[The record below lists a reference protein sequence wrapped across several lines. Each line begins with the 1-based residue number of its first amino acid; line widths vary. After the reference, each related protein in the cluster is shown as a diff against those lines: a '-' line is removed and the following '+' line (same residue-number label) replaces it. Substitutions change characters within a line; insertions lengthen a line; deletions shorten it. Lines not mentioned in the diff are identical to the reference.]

1 VSEVVISGNVAVT
14 KAPAPIKVDM
24 PPPVAPPEQLPD
36 RGEGADIRLKHVSD
50 PIEAGE
56 DGRGLREEVRRRRG
70 EPDPIYEWKA
80 EAAMPEP
87 GPSESWGK
95 QLRRASASQ
104 HEARLS
110 SLAEDLRQVPGAT
123 PESARRAAEFMANPP
138 PIKVVPVADNGQP
151 ILPLLDGQPIR
162 EIDSFQNLNEAKRA
176 MKNYRDLEDRQR
188 QALADELTQRQEQ
201 LERQAEQAQ
210 AQQAQVAQQP
220 KPAPQPQPQ
229 PQAHPLASRVRAVEQ
244 QLVAA
249 DRQAA
254 HEQAQIRQWAE
265 SVYPPEV
272 LQNPQARAELQR
284 NDPNAHAW
292 LQTADNRFGQL
303 QATRQ
308 QLRQVDTAQK
318 IQVAEVQQAQA
329 AAWLEQRN
337 AAQDAEFQRMLE
349 AEMPQFAKGKA
360 REELMTAAK
369 RLMRSQP
376 DIVAD
381 YHRGGPAR
389 SAGVQMQMAKAAA
402 YDVLQ
407 QRSGELASK
416 RAPIPPVLRPGV
428 HRPAGANAM
437 DRIEDLQRQ
446 LANATGNQSV
456 KIATKLFQARREA
469 GLTSQD

>member
-1 VSEVVISGNVAVT
+1 M
-14 KAPAPIKVDM
+14 PA
-24 PPPVAPPEQLPD
+24 PVAPAETIPQD
-36 RGEGADIRLKHVSD
+36 SGDIRLKNVAD
-50 PIEAGE
+50 PISIENDGE
-56 DGRGLREEVRRRRG
+56 GLREEIRRQKR
-70 EPDPIYEWKA
+70 ETDPIYEWDA
-80 EAAMPEP
+80 SAAMPEP
-87 GPSESWGK
+87 GPSESWSK
-95 QLRRASASQ
+95 QLRRASKSQ

-110 SLAEDLRQVPGAT
+110 SLAEDLRHVPGASS
-123 PESARRAAEFMANPP
+123 ESARRAAEYMAAAP
-138 PIKVVPVADNGQP
+138 PIKVVPVSDAGKF
-151 ILPLLDGQPIR
+151 LAPLLDDQPVSAEHEGFR
-162 EIDSFQNLNEAKRA
+162 NLAEASRA
-176 MKNYRDLEDRQR
+176 MRNYRDLEDRQR
-188 QALADELTQRQEQ
+188 QALADELTQRQE
-201 LERQAEQAQ
+201 EETRQAELQAQ
-210 AQQAQVAQQP
+210 ARAQAQAAQQA
-220 KPAPQPQPQ
+220 KPAPQPQQPQ
-229 PQAHPLASRVRAVEQ
+229 PNPLHSQVRAVEQ

-284 NDPNAHAW
+284 SDPNAHAW
-292 LQTADNRFGQL
+292 LQAADNRFGQL

-337 AAQDAEFQRMLE
+337 AGQDAEFQRMLE

-369 RLMRSQP
+369 RLMSSQP
-376 DIVAD
+376 DVVAD

-407 QRSGELASK
+407 RRSGELASK
-416 RAPIPPVLRPGV
+416 RAPIPPVQRPGV
-428 HRPAGANAM
+428 HRPAGAGAL
-437 DRIEDLQRQ
+437 DRIADLERQ
-446 LANATGNQSV
+446 LDNATGNQSV
-456 KIATKLFQARREA
+456 KLMTKLHQARREA
-469 GLTSQD
+469 GLV